1 MKTSIT
7 LFIALLFIF
16 ASCSK
21 KTEQTTE
28 KKTEQKSEQ
37 KTEQKTTETKPANVT
52 TTEFKTA
59 GLHCSGC
66 EQTVTESV
74 QKIDGVVEVKADHK
88 SQTVK
93 VSCKEKCDVSKIE
106 AAIVESGYKV
116 VSHN

>member
-7 LFIALLFIF
+7 LFITLLFIF

-21 KTEQTTE
+21 K
-28 KKTEQKSEQ
+28 SEQ
-37 KTEQKTTETKPANVT
+37 KTEQQAPQTNSAKVF

-66 EQTVTESV
+66 EQTVTENV
-74 QKIDGVVEVKADHK
+74 QKIDGVVEVKADYEN
-88 SQTVK
+88 QTVK
-93 VSCKEKCDVSKIE
+93 VSCKEKCDVNKIE